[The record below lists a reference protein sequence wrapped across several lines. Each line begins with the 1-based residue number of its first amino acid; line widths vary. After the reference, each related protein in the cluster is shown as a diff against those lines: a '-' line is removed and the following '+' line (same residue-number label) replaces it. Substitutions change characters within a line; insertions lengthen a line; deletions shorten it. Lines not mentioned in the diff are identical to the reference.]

1 MPQAYPDA
9 PDSDHLR
16 RRFQTLFA
24 AGIGYTVYIQY
35 GTAIHD
41 TMDEQPTRNDSRP
54 AHWYTVAAPVE
65 DAQPLAPPHKRGV
78 ARERMRRRR
87 EDKAIPAP
95 NWTWGIL
102 AIAIVGVIGA
112 ISLIVL
118 TASNPRQATPI
129 PATPIPFGAQSTP
142 LQPTL
147 PAIRAWDGKQRYTVL
162 VMGLDKRPGEEG
174 SGFRTDSLILISID
188 PATQSVGMLSIP
200 RDLYV
205 PIPLPKSNGMQP
217 INTAYVLGELDR
229 LGSGPKMTM
238 QTVQYNFGI
247 PVNSYVVVSFETVIN
262 LVDAIGGVD
271 ITVPQAID
279 DPEYPDMYYGFEPL
293 HIPAGTIHMNGQLA
307 LKYARTRHQTDDFD
321 RAKRQQQVI
330 LAVRQRILKP
340 DVLPGIVGQA
350 PTLWNQLSKGVLT
363 DLTLDQAL
371 GLAWYVK
378 DIPAENIK
386 RGTVGD
392 KYVQAIQYNGD
403 TVLTPNRA
411 IIAELLTQVFGADY
425 SR

>member
-1 MPQAYPDA
+1 MN
-9 PDSDHLR
+9 L
-16 RRFQTLFA
+16 A
-24 AGIGYTVYIQY
+24 AFIAALIGYTGVVCQ
-35 GTAIHD
+35 GSTAIHD
-41 TMDEQPTRNDSRP
+41 EMDEQPTHNESQP
-54 AHWYTVAAPVE
+54 PHWYTVGAQVE
-65 DAQPLAPPHKRGV
+65 DAPPLAPRKRGA

-87 EDKAIPAP
+87 EDKAISAP
-95 NWTWGIL
+95 NWTWGII
-102 AIAIVGVIGA
+102 AAAIVGVIGV

-118 TASNPRQATPI
+118 AASSPSQPTPI
-129 PATPIPFGAQSTP
+129 PQTPIPFGAKANPTRPP
-142 LQPTL
+142 LPN
-147 PAIRAWDGKQRYTVL
+147 IRVWDGKQRYTIL

-174 SGFRTDSLILISID
+174 TGFRTDSLILISID
-188 PATQSVGMLSIP
+188 PATKSVGMLSIP

-205 PIPLPKSNGMQP
+205 PIPKSTGMQP
-217 INTAYVLGELDR
+217 INSVYVLGELDR

-247 PVNSYVVVSFETVIN
+247 PIHSYVVVSFETVIN

-271 ITVPQAID
+271 INVPQAID
-279 DPEYPDMYYGFEPL
+279 DPEYPDMYYGFDPL
-293 HIPAGTIHMNGQLA
+293 HIPAGLIHMNGQLA
-307 LKYARTRHQTDDFD
+307 LKFARTRHQTDDFD
-321 RAKRQQQVI
+321 RTKRQQQVI
-330 LAVRQRILKP
+330 LAIRQRILKP

-350 PTLWNQLSKGVLT
+350 PALWNQLNKGVLT

-386 RGTVGD
+386 RGTVQD
-392 KYVQAIQYNGD
+392 KYAQAVQYNGD

-411 IIAELLTQVFGADY
+411 IIGELMTQVFGPDY